1 MKKRILSLIFS
12 ALLCA
17 SAVAAAACGE
27 SSDSPSPAAAAAS
40 QDGDSPAETEPA
52 ETEPQYEPDDL
63 PSDLSFG
70 GAKINL
76 LGWDYSS
83 RPNDVEFGITE
94 ANGEIVND
102 AIYERNRKVEERINI
117 DIVESAVPG
126 DNGARAEWV
135 KFVEKSVM
143 AGAKAYD
150 IVAGYSMCGA
160 SLAYK
165 NLLWELNDRQYL
177 NFDKPWW
184 PDSLLKE
191 AVCDGKLYF
200 ASGDISTNMI
210 YMLYVNYFNKAMF
223 ESFGIENPYELV
235 RSGTWTIDKLMS
247 MVDTMYSDLNGDGN
261 RDVGDQFGYVN
272 HITFSDGWFFASGLR
287 TTTVGDEGLPV
298 LSPLFGGERA
308 QGLLDK
314 LNTLFSQPGGFLID
328 YSYDDAYNL
337 NYNMFMEGRIGL
349 TTTEALQAY
358 EKFRFSD
365 INYGIL
371 PMAKYDETQSDYY
384 TVSSFPYSLYGIP
397 VDVDDPDRSAAVL
410 EALASESYRTVSPAL
425 FEVALKVKY
434 SQDADSTEMW
444 DLIRSSNVFDFG
456 RIFNDN
462 MNSETYSL
470 YRNAIGAH
478 TADWIS
484 TYAKAEKR
492 LTKALA
498 KVVEHLTAEG

>member
-1 MKKRILSLIFS
+1 MSKRIISIIFA

-17 SAVAAAACGE
+17 ASCAACGDTASAE
-27 SSDSPSPAAAAAS
+27 SPASTTAS
-40 QDGDSPAETEPA
+40 QNAAEPQETEPA
-52 ETEPQYEPDDL
+52 ETEPEYEPDDL
-63 PSDLSFG
+63 PADLDFG
-70 GAKINL
+70 GAAVNL

-83 RPNDVEFGITE
+83 RPNDVEFGVTE
-94 ANGEIVND
+94 ANGEVVND
-102 AIYERNRKVEERINI
+102 AIYTRNNNVEERLKI
-117 DIVESAVPG
+117 DLVETTVPG
-126 DNGARAEWV
+126 DNAARADWV
-135 KFVEKSVM
+135 KHVEKSVM
-143 AGAKAYD
+143 AGSKAYD

-210 YMLYVNYFNKAMF
+210 YMLYVNYFNKSMF
-223 ESFGIENPYELV
+223 ESFGIDNPYEMV
-235 RSGTWTIDKLMS
+235 RNGTWTIDKLMS
-247 MVDTMYSDLNGDGN
+247 IVDTMYSDLNGDGN
-261 RDVGDQFGYVN
+261 RDVGDQFGYVC
-272 HITFSDGWFFASGLR
+272 HATFSDGWFFASDLR
-287 TTTVGDEGLPV
+287 TTTIGDEGLPV

-308 QGLLDK
+308 QGLLEK
-314 LNTLFSQPGGFLID
+314 LNTLFAQPGGFLID
-328 YSYDDAYNL
+328 YSYDDAYNM
-337 NYNMFMEGRIGL
+337 NYNMFKEGRIGI

-358 EKFRFSD
+358 QQFRFSD

-371 PMAKYDETQSDYY
+371 PMAKYDEQQESYY

-397 VDVDDPDRSAAVL
+397 VDIDDPDRAAAVM

-444 DLIRSSNVFDFG
+444 DLIRASNVFDFG
-456 RIFNDN
+456 RIYNDN
-462 MNSETYSL
+462 MSSETYSL
-470 YRNAIGAH
+470 YRNAITSH
-478 TADWIS
+478 TADWMS

-492 LTKALA
+492 LAKALA
-498 KVVEHLTAEG
+498 RVVEHLTAEG